1 MKATQITLALVAAFA
16 AVAVQAQS
24 LTKPGVEAGNIDARG
39 TVNGAINQV
48 GGGTLVLLNGRGGRD
63 LAPGGGSIIS
73 GGQNVRVGGV
83 AGIVQA
89 SRINASGTVN
99 GAITQLRAGALEGG
113 NEQLVSIGSVSNTTA
128 NNVTATGTVTG
139 IVLQSGGSAASG
151 FNLQALQVG
160 GVDDVKANNVNA
172 TGTLTGTADR

>member
-1 MKATQITLALVAAFA
+1 M
-16 AVAVQAQS
+16 
-24 LTKPGVEAGNIDARG
+24 
-39 TVNGAINQV
+39 
-48 GGGTLVLLNGRGGRD
+48 
-63 LAPGGGSIIS
+63 
-73 GGQNVRVGGV
+73 GGV

-160 GVDDVKANNVNA
+160 GVDEI
-172 TGTLTGTADR
+172 